1 MRPVVSIR
9 SVIILH
15 MLFDIIINKMDGIE
29 LFYLVSLLYL
39 IKTTLGGSPPLSS
52 LRVRLSVRQKFTRLR
67 FPSLY
72 YIFINKN
79 KC

>member
-39 IKTTLGGSPPLSS
+39 IKTTLGGSPPLKFSQS
-52 LRVRLSVRQKFTRLR
+52 ETFSTPEIHTFEVSISV
-67 FPSLY
+67 LY
-72 YIFINKN
+72 IYQ
-79 KC
+79 